1 MRKLTPII
9 AAIGLSVL
17 AYGAYIVAAVGL
29 IVFAYGAHI
38 PAKAM
43 LAQYLIN
50 DAWNET
56 VETGDVKK
64 PWSWADMH
72 PVMKL
77 SSKKH
82 NKNLIVL
89 SGEKGNTLAF
99 APGYNTR
106 SFEPGQGGTTII
118 SAHRDTHFRFL
129 EDVSLD
135 DVFEVTDRNNNTTS
149 YVVNDIKII
158 DSDQQDITVYDN
170 QAEIKLITCYPFDA
184 PIAGGP
190 LRYIVTAKLI

>member
-1 MRKLTPII
+1 MRKLTLII
-9 AAIGLSVL
+9 AAIGISML
-17 AYGAYIVAAVGL
+17 
-29 IVFAYGAHI
+29 AYGAHI

-50 DAWNET
+50 DAWNDT
-56 VETGDVKK
+56 VETGGINK

-129 EDVSLD
+129 EDVSLN